1 VVEELVDTDHYR
13 SHAMKGPVAK
23 DVMTREVVVVP
34 DDMSVNELAVT
45 LMSSMISG
53 APVVDDSGALVGVVS
68 ATDIVRGDALRAS
81 EVRESSGYYLR
92 GWEDRMDEEELRA
105 FRVVE
110 SEGLLVRDIMTPLI
124 FSVSEDATIG
134 EMADVMIK
142 GRIHRLIVT
151 RDDQVV
157 GIVTTLDLLRS
168 IRDQEGGR

>member
-1 VVEELVDTDHYR
+1 
-13 SHAMKGPVAK
+13 MKDLIAK
-23 DVMTREVVVVP
+23 DIMISEVIVVR
-34 DDMSVNELAVT
+34 DDMSVSELAAT
-45 LMSSMISG
+45 LMSNMISG
-53 APVVDDSGALVGVVS
+53 APVVNNSGALVGVVS

-81 EVRESSGYYLR
+81 EVRASSSYYLS
-92 GWEDRMDEEELRA
+92 GWEDQMDKEELRA

-124 FSVSEDATIG
+124 FSVSENATIG

-157 GIVTTLDLLRS
+157 GIVTTLDLLRAL
-168 IRDQEGGR
+168 RDQEVER